1 MDGVRGPLPLQLED
15 DHARVVARRE
25 QVQRRVRRDDPE
37 TVVLAPAKEKGIG
50 VGLHG
55 FGNMIRST

>member
-25 QVQRRVRRDDPE
+25 QVQRRVRGDDPE
-37 TVVLAPAKEKGIG
+37 TVVLAPAKEGRKCE
-50 VGLHG
+50 LD
-55 FGNMIRST
+55 